1 MGVIVWGVGVI
12 NVIKAIN
19 WVIVLIRIIG
29 VTVLIRGIG
38 VRGFHWRSLGSLS

>member
-19 WVIVLIRIIG
+19 WVIILIRIIG
-29 VTVLIRGIG
+29 VIVLIKGIG
-38 VRGFHWRSLGSLS
+38 VHGFNWGLIGV